1 MWRGLMLTKAVEQF
15 LRDVHWGE
23 LDYLLID
30 MPPGTGDVQMGLARL
45 LPRTDL
51 VIVTTPALAA
61 QKVAQ
66 RAADMARRSFLRVV
80 GVIENMSS
88 FTSDDGV
95 VHELFGS
102 GGGRA
107 LAESIG
113 APLLG
118 QVPLEPAVSAGGDA
132 GTPISIDGDSVA
144 ADVFRAIAARIVA
157 EIAPPSTGATVD
169 MAGCSARMLDAVE
182 IALGPEALTAGRE
195 SPPRRPGRREAL
207 RSARSP
213 VAPSA
218 WSGSRLRSVRRRGG
232 TRRHRATRGPPVGS
246 PEPSPHPAGAGG
258 LRQPRPPGPRWRT
271 GRLPG
276 G

>member
-1 MWRGLMLTKAVEQF
+1 MLTKAVEQF
-15 LRDVHWGE
+15 LRDVHWGH

-88 FTSDDGV
+88 FTCDHGDEY
-95 VHELFGS
+95 ELFGS
-102 GGGRA
+102 GGGTA
-107 LAESIG
+107 LAEAID

-118 QVPLEPAVSAGGDA
+118 QVPFEPAVTAGGDA
-132 GTPISIDGDSVA
+132 GTPVAIDGDGAA
-144 ADVFRAIAARIVA
+144 ADAFRAIAARIVA
-157 EIAPPSTGATVD
+157 EVAPPTPSDTVD

-182 IALGPEALTAGRE
+182 IALGPKR
-195 SPPRRPGRREAL
+195 
-207 RSARSP
+207 
-213 VAPSA
+213 
-218 WSGSRLRSVRRRGG
+218 
-232 TRRHRATRGPPVGS
+232 
-246 PEPSPHPAGAGG
+246 
-258 LRQPRPPGPRWRT
+258 
-271 GRLPG
+271 
-276 G
+276 